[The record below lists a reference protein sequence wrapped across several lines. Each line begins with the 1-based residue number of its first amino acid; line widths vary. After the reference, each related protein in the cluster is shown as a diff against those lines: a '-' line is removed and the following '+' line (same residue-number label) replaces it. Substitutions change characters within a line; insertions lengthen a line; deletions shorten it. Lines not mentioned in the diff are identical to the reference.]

1 MFRKRVEPKEKQK
14 EFWIVAEELP
24 SATPGAFYERV
35 NATLEQM
42 KFNGKVWAICEGAYA
57 EANKGGQPGIDPV
70 IYFKML
76 MVGFFEDLPS
86 ERAIASR
93 CADSLSV
100 RAFLGYGWTEATPH
114 HSSLGVIRQ
123 RLHEEHFQAVHRVI
137 LEALQAHGLLRGRHL
152 GIDSS
157 VIEANA
163 SLRALQ
169 HRNSEE
175 NYWEYVQKLAA
186 QAGVD
191 PEDAKAVR
199 RFDKKRPERKT
210 SNQEWVNPHDPE
222 AKVGKTKDGATDM
235 IYKPEHI
242 SDLESGAIV
251 QAEVRCADAA
261 DAPEVSERV
270 MVAIDTLQEVCEGKC
285 LPEEL
290 GQQLAADEGYFSVG
304 EIGLLQ
310 EAGVRTVIAD
320 PHAGRR
326 RADLPAEQRA
336 TLRRAEQAT
345 GSKSG
350 KALLRKRGEF
360 LERGFC
366 HVLDHGGMRRASLR
380 GRGNLTK
387 RYVGA
392 ALTFNLSVLLRAV
405 FGVGTPKQ
413 WLAGAPTA
421 ALAFVYFILAALRQ
435 VLRSRTTHWLFSRPS
450 RMHNLFQLYRSLIR
464 IQKSGYFDRLLD
476 IQGSRLLSA
485 HHLSFLP

>member
-450 RMHNLFQLYRSLIR
+450 RMHNLFQLYRSLMR